1 MADNVD
7 PVTSNLR
14 CLENSNT
21 CFDNSEC
28 NTGDEFGISFNQ
40 QNVNGRHHCPPW
52 DSHGSGC
59 FPIQSD
65 ERVRLMVVREK
76 EHLPRNDYLK
86 RLRSGDLE
94 LSVRKEALDWI
105 LKAHAYYGFGP
116 LSFCLSANYL
126 DRFLST
132 YELPRGKSWTVQ
144 LLAVACLS
152 LAAKLEEIEVPL
164 LVDLQVGEPKF
175 VFEAKTIERMELL
188 VLSTLRWKMHALT
201 PCSFIDYFL
210 SKLTTRKHPTN
221 SSISRSI
228 QLIVG
233 TIRGIDFLDFMPSEI
248 AAAVAISVTR
258 ELQTIEIHIDK
269 LISGLMEEKR
279 VLKCLELIRD
289 LSLMS
294 VSASLSRN
302 LMPLVPQSPDGGL
315 DAAACLS
322 YKSDELTVGSY
333 QNSSHN
339 NTCNDAKRTKSE
351 RPSSDDGTFKS

>member
-7 PVTSNLR
+7 PVTSNLL
-14 CLENSNT
+14 CPENSNT

-28 NTGDEFGISFNQ
+28 NTEDEFGISFNQ
-40 QNVNGRHHCPPW
+40 QNDKGRHHCPPW
-52 DSHGSGC
+52 DSHGSVR

-65 ERVRLMVVREK
+65 ERVRLMVEREK

-94 LSVRKEALDWI
+94 LSVRREALDWI

-116 LSFCLSANYL
+116 LSFCLSVNYL
-126 DRFLST
+126 DRFLSIH
-132 YELPRGKSWTVQ
+132 ELPRGKSWTVQ

-152 LAAKLEEIEVPL
+152 LAAKMEEIEVPL
-164 LVDLQVGEPKF
+164 LVDLQVGEPKY

-210 SKLTTRKHPTN
+210 NKLTTGKHPTN

-248 AAAVAISVTR
+248 AAAVAISVAK
-258 ELQTIEIHIDK
+258 ELQTIEIDK
-269 LISGLMEEKR
+269 VVSGLMMEEKR

-289 LSLMS
+289 LSLTS
-294 VSASLSRN
+294 FSASMSRN
-302 LMPLVPQSPDGGL
+302 LMPLVPQSPDGVL
-315 DAAACLS
+315 DAACLS

-333 QNSSHN
+333 QNSSQ
-339 NTCNDAKRTKSE
+339 NTCNAKRTKSD
-351 RPSSDDGTFKS
+351 RPSSDGTFKS

>member
-7 PVTSNLR
+7 PATSNLL

-40 QNVNGRHHCPPW
+40 QNDSGRHHSPPW
-52 DSHGSGC
+52 DSHGSGSFVC

-65 ERVRLMVVREK
+65 ERVRLMVKREK
-76 EHLPRNDYLK
+76 EHLPRSDYLE

-94 LSVRKEALDWI
+94 LSVRRAALDWI
-105 LKAHAYYGFGP
+105 LKAHAYYGFSP
-116 LSFCLSANYL
+116 LSFCLSMNYL
-126 DRFLST
+126 DRFLSL
-132 YELPRGKSWTVQ
+132 YELPREKSWTVQ

-152 LAAKLEEIEVPL
+152 LAAKMEEIEVPL

-188 VLSTLRWKMHALT
+188 VLSTLRWKMQALT

-210 SKLTTRKHPTN
+210 SKLTTGKHPSN

-228 QLIVG
+228 QLVVG
-233 TIRGIDFLDFMPSEI
+233 TVRGIDFLDFMPSEI
-248 AAAVAISVTR
+248 AAAVAISVTK
-258 ELQTIEIHIDK
+258 ELQTIEIDEV
-269 LISGLMEEKR
+269 ISGLMMEEKR

-302 LMPLVPQSPDGGL
+302 LMPLVPQSPDGVL
-315 DAAACLS
+315 DAACLS

-333 QNSSHN
+333 QNSSHD
-339 NTCNDAKRTKSE
+339 TCNAKRTKSD
-351 RPSSDDGTFKS
+351 RPSSDGTFKS